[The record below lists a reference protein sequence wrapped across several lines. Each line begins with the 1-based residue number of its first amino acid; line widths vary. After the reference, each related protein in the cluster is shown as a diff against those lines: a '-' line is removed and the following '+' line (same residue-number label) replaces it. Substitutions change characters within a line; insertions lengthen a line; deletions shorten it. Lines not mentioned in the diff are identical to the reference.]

1 MKTFNIK
8 LITLALGFAF
18 SAGAMAASMT
28 KADYKASKDTISAE
42 YKTGKAGCDSLTAN
56 AKDICRAEAKG
67 KEQVARAKLEDNY
80 KPTPKAQYKALVAA
94 SSADYAVSKEK
105 CDDLSGDFKKTC
117 VKDAKLVRT
126 TADADAKVK
135 TNTENYTL
143 QKDS

>member
-1 MKTFNIK
+1 MKTFNVK
-8 LITLALGFAF
+8 LIALALGFAF

-56 AKDICRAEAKG
+56 AKDICRAEATG
-67 KEQVARAKLEDNY
+67 KERVARAQLEDNY
-80 KPTPKAQYKALVAA
+80 KPTAKTQYKALVAV

-117 VKDAKLVRT
+117 IKDAKLVRT
-126 TADADAKVK
+126 TAVADAKVK
-135 TNTENYTL
+135 TNIENYTM

>member
-8 LITLALGFAF
+8 LIALALGFAF

-28 KADYKASKDTISAE
+28 KAEYKASKDTISAD
-42 YKTGKAGCDSLTAN
+42 YKTGKAACDSLTAN

-67 KEQVARAKLEDNY
+67 KERVASAQLEDKY
-80 KPTPKAQYKALVAA
+80 KPTPKAQYKALLAK

-117 VKDAKLVRT
+117 IKDAKLVRT
-126 TADADAKVK
+126 TAIADAKVK
-135 TNTENYTL
+135 TDRQNYTL
-143 QKDS
+143 QQDS

>member
-8 LITLALGFAF
+8 LITLAIGFAF
-18 SAGAMAASMT
+18 SASAMAASMT

-42 YKTGKAGCDSLTAN
+42 YKTAKAGCMSLTAN
-56 AKDICRAEAKG
+56 ATDICRAEAKG
-67 KEQVARAKLEDNY
+67 KERVARAQLEDNY
-80 KPTPKAQYKALVAA
+80 KPTPKAQYKALIAK

-117 VKDAKLVRT
+117 IKDAKLVRT
-126 TADADAKVK
+126 TAIADAKVK
-135 TNTENYTL
+135 TNRQNYTM